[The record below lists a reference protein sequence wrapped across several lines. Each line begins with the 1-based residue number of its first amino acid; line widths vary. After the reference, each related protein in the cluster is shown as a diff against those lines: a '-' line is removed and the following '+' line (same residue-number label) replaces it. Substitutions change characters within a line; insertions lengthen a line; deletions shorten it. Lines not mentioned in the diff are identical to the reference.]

1 MKNAYVYIAFVLVIM
16 AVCLS
21 ACAEESSLT
30 VDFDA
35 EPAGQLF
42 SVDLYDGTTA
52 VCVSASMDFDFKNDI
67 VDSCRVTLVY
77 DSEKSAAAV
86 SEFWE
91 TYSGIENTEVE
102 GTTVTYNYIIDAGSD
117 RSSKFSGMTTNE
129 VTAEVEKF
137 GGVVRG

>member
-1 MKNAYVYIAFVLVIM
+1 MKNAYAYIAFIIVLTV
-16 AVCLS
+16 VLLS
-21 ACAEESSLT
+21 SCAKASSLT

-35 EPAGQLF
+35 EPAGKMF

-52 VCVSASMDFDFKNDI
+52 VCVSASMNFDFKNDV
-67 VDSCRVTLVY
+67 VDACHVTLVY

-91 TYSGIENTEVE
+91 TYSGIENTAVD

-129 VTAEVEKF
+129 VIKEVEKF